1 MATFYLKS
9 GSGVT
14 QFAQSTAYSL
24 GDRIVPVRSDAGSN
38 YLTARKWVW
47 ECTTAGTTA
56 AANPTWPASVTND
69 VTTITSGTAV
79 FTARKPGFSSGTT
92 AAWSFATIF
101 LDYAI
106 TAPTAV
112 GDILYVSNN
121 HAESV
126 NAAISAAAS
135 VAGVSV
141 ICVDDSAA
149 PPTATAT
156 TATVTTTGNSA
167 ITIGGI
173 AREYYYGINF
183 ISGSGASG
191 TASCSTNSIDAEN
204 CTFQIASTGASS
216 IISSQGIF
224 KNCGYKV
231 AAAAQS
237 IVVGSNGFK
246 LFGCSL
252 LSGGTSPTAMFS
264 SPNADSC
271 EVDGFDLSNASAG
284 VNIAGNSV
292 SGAKIFLSNIKLPAS
307 WSGSVASGTPTAP
320 NGHVTMMNGGNTGTN
335 YVLNSKTGKGATT
348 QETTVVKT
356 GGFSVAGTPIS
367 WKLVGT
373 SGCGPA
379 GCYINS
385 HFTPEI
391 AAYNSTTGS
400 AVTVTVDVVHDSVTN
415 LQNNEIYLE
424 VTYLGASG
432 SPLGTYTSSRPATPM
447 TAASD
452 LAASTATWTTTGLA
466 APNAQKLTVTFTPQL
481 AGMIIG
487 RVKLCKASKTVYV
500 DPVLQLS

>member
-24 GDRIVPVRSDAGSN
+24 GARIVPVRSDAGSN

-56 AANPTWPASVTND
+56 AANPTWPASVTQD
-69 VTTITSGTAV
+69 VTTVTSNTAV
-79 FTARKPGFSSGTT
+79 FTARKPGFSSGTS
-92 AAWSFATIF
+92 AAWTFATIF
-101 LDYAI
+101 LDYI
-106 TAPTAV
+106 LSGLTAV

-156 TATVTTTGNSA
+156 TATVTTTGNSS
-167 ITIGGI
+167 ITIGGSG
-173 AREYYYGINF
+173 REYFYGINF

-191 TASCSTNSIDAEN
+191 TASILPTLIVAESCS
-204 CTFQIASTGASS
+204 FQIATTGVSS
-216 IISSQGIF
+216 VIQITGNYY
-224 KNCGYKV
+224 NCGVKF

-237 IVVGSNGFK
+237 IVVGSYGFK

-292 SGAKIFLSNIKLPAS
+292 SAAKIFLSNIKLPAS

-385 HFTPEI
+385 HFTPEL

-400 AVTVTVDVVHDSVTN
+400 AITVTVDFIHDSTTAM
-415 LQNNEIYLE
+415 QDNEIFLE
-424 VTYLGASG
+424 VTYLGAAG
-432 SPLGTYTSSRPATPM
+432 SPLGTYVSSRPATPM
-447 TAASD
+447 TTASD
-452 LAASTATWTTTGLA
+452 LAASSATWTTTGLTN
-466 APNAQKLTVTFTPQL
+466 PNAQKLTVTFTPQL
-481 AGMIIG
+481 AGMVIG

>member
-14 QFAQSTAYSL
+14 QFAQSKAYSS

-38 YLTARKWVW
+38 FAVARRWVW
-47 ECTTAGTTA
+47 ECTTGGTTA
-56 AANPTWPASVTND
+56 AANPTWPASVTQD
-69 VTTITSGTAV
+69 VTTVTSNTAV

-92 AAWSFATIF
+92 AAWTFATIF

-121 HAESV
+121 HAES
-126 NAAISAAAS
+126 ISAAITPSATP
-135 VAGVSV
+135 AGVSV

-156 TATVTTTGNSA
+156 TATVTTTGNSS
-167 ITIGGI
+167 ITIG
-173 AREYYYGINF
+173 ASSREYYYGLNF

-191 TASCSTNSIDAEN
+191 TASILPAQIVAESCS
-204 CTFQIASTGASS
+204 FQIATTGASS
-216 IISSQGIF
+216 TISLQGVFYNCGVKFAAAGQSIISG
-224 KNCGYKV
+224 NAGYKWY
-231 AAAAQS
+231 
-237 IVVGSNGFK
+237 GG
-246 LFGCSL
+246 SL
-252 LSGGTSPTAMFS
+252 LSGGTSPTALLTGS
-264 SPNADSC
+264 VGSGLL
-271 EVDGFDLSNASAG
+271 DGFDLSNASAG
-284 VNIAGNSV
+284 VNLSGSTSTSPFFV
-292 SGAKIFLSNIKLPAS
+292 SNLKLPAS
-307 WSGSVASGTPTAP
+307 WSGAVSSGTPTAP
-320 NGHVTMMNGGNTGTN
+320 NGHVTLMNGDNSGTN
-335 YVLNSKTGKGATT
+335 YILNSKTGKGATT

-379 GCYINS
+379 GCYINN
-385 HFTPEI
+385 HFTPEL

-400 AVTVTVDVVHDSVTN
+400 AITVTVDFIHDSTTAM
-415 LQNNEIYLE
+415 QDNEIFLE

-432 SPLGTYTSSRPATPM
+432 SPLGTYVSSRPATPM
-447 TAASD
+447 TTASD
-452 LAASTATWTTTGLA
+452 LAASSATWTTTGLTN
-466 APNAQKLTVTFTPQL
+466 PNAQKLTVTFTPQL
-481 AGMIIG
+481 AGMVIG

>member
-56 AANPTWPASVTND
+56 AANPTWPASVTKD

-126 NAAISAAAS
+126 NAAITPAAS

-156 TATVTTTGNSA
+156 TATVTTTGNSS
-167 ITIGGI
+167 ITIGGSS
-173 AREYYYGINF
+173 REYFYGINF
-183 ISGSGASG
+183 IAGSGASG
-191 TASCSTNSIDAEN
+191 TASITPTQIVAEN
-204 CTFQIASTGASS
+204 SSFQIATTGASS
-216 IISSQGIF
+216 IITASGAF
-224 KNCGYKV
+224 YNCSVKF
-231 AAAAQS
+231 AATGQS
-237 IVVGSNGFK
+237 LRPGNAGFRW
-246 LFGCSL
+246 FGGGL
-252 LSGGTSPTAMFS
+252 LSGGTSPTSMFS
-264 SPNADSC
+264 GSVGPGRI
-271 EVDGFDLSNASAG
+271 DGFDLSNASSG
-284 VNIAGNSV
+284 VNL
-292 SGAKIFLSNIKLPAS
+292 SGATSTSEIFISNLKTPAS
-307 WSGSVASGTPTAP
+307 WSGALSGGTPSGP
-320 NGHVTMMNGGNTGTN
+320 LGHITLMNGGNSGTN
-335 YVLNSKTGKGATT
+335 YVLNSKTGYGATT

-385 HFTPEI
+385 HFTPEL

-400 AVTVTVDVVHDSVTN
+400 AITVTVDFIH
-415 LQNNEIYLE
+415 E
-424 VTYLGASG
+424 
-432 SPLGTYTSSRPATPM
+432 
-447 TAASD
+447 
-452 LAASTATWTTTGLA
+452 
-466 APNAQKLTVTFTPQL
+466 
-481 AGMIIG
+481 
-487 RVKLCKASKTVYV
+487 
-500 DPVLQLS
+500 